1 MSNLNFGMNILPKT
15 TNTYTLGSNEY
26 KWNIFANQINGVNV
40 QSIINGSGSGSGV
53 DVQINETSIVSDGV
67 ANIPIAN
74 QNTYG
79 VIQVSDSNLTFGVIL
94 DQGLLKTSPAGV
106 ANIKAGNASRMPIV
120 PAHQHEA
127 VYYGLSKLAGVD
139 LASGNDTVGVYPATA
154 KNAIQSM
161 IGVENAVTFTEN
173 ISGTVVTINGEPNTK
188 YKCNEVTALTIN
200 APSAGTID
208 VWFTSGQTPTTLT
221 VTNVQFPEWFDIE
234 NLESDTV
241 YEIVIT
247 NGFGGVASWPAPII
261 T

>member
-1 MSNLNFGMNILPKT
+1 
-15 TNTYTLGSNEY
+15 
-26 KWNIFANQINGVNV
+26 
-40 QSIINGSGSGSGV
+40 
-53 DVQINETSIVSDGV
+53 
-67 ANIPIAN
+67 
-74 QNTYG
+74 
-79 VIQVSDSNLTFGVIL
+79 
-94 DQGLLKTSPAGV
+94 
-106 ANIKAGNASRMPIV
+106 MPIV

-139 LASGNDTVGVYPATA
+139 LASGNDTVGVYSATA
-154 KNAIQSM
+154 KNAIQNM
-161 IGVENAVTFTEN
+161 IGVENAVTFTED

-188 YKCNEVTALTIN
+188 YNCGEITVLNII

-221 VTNVQFPEWFDIE
+221 VTNVQFPEWFNIE